1 MQKILLVIVISVIF
15 MASACTGGGSSALT
29 VQGEVADT
37 PLSTESATLP
47 PPSVATI
54 VAIPTTIL
62 VPSIQPSATVS
73 PTPDPYA
80 GLTINDLLA
89 RPYGDGTLEIEE
101 IMAENSS
108 FTRYLITYP
117 SDGVKVYG
125 FMNVPTGDGPFPVII
140 ALHGYIE
147 PERYNTLDYTTGY
160 ADALARAGFLVLHP
174 NLRGYQPS
182 EDGPNLFR
190 VGMAID
196 VLNLIGILKKQ
207 AGQPGSLEVV
217 DASRIGLWGHSMGGG
232 ISTRVMTVSPDVKAV
247 VLYGAMSGDDQKN
260 YERIFNVFSEGTRGI
275 EELNAPPEAFLRIS
289 PINYLDLIQ
298 AAISIHH
305 GDSDTEVPVEW
316 SEDLCERLKGLGKQV
331 ECFIYPGQ
339 PHTFIGEG
347 DDIFIDSMIDFFN
360 QELGVE

>member
-1 MQKILLVIVISVIF
+1 MHKILLVFVLSVIILV
-15 MASACTGGGSSALT
+15 SGCLR
-29 VQGEVADT
+29 GESIPVPVLGEIPET
-37 PLSTESATLP
+37 PRAIEPATLPAPSVVTIVTTPSATL
-47 PPSVATI
+47 I
-54 VAIPTTIL
+54 
-62 VPSIQPSATVS
+62 PSISPSATVS
-73 PTPDPYA
+73 PTLDPYA
-80 GLTINDLLA
+80 GLTINDLVA
-89 RPYGDGTLEIEE
+89 RSYGDGTLEIEE

-108 FTRYLITYP
+108 FTRYLISYP
-117 SDGVKVYG
+117 SDGVKIYG
-125 FMNVPTGDGPFPVII
+125 FMNVPTGDGPFPVVI
-140 ALHGYIE
+140 AQHGYIE

-174 NLRGYQPS
+174 NLRGYLPS

-196 VLNLIGILKKQ
+196 VLNLIGILKNQ
-207 AGQPGSLEVV
+207 AGQPGSLEVA

-260 YERIFNVFSEGTRGI
+260 YERIFNVFSDGTRGI

-289 PINYLDLIQ
+289 PIYYLERIQ

-305 GDSDTEVPVEW
+305 GSADSEVPVEW
-316 SEDLCERLKGLGKQV
+316 SEDLCERLQGLGKQV

-339 PHTFIGEG
+339 PHTFTGEG
-347 DDIFIDSMIDFFN
+347 DDIFIERTIDFFT
-360 QELGVE
+360 QELRVE